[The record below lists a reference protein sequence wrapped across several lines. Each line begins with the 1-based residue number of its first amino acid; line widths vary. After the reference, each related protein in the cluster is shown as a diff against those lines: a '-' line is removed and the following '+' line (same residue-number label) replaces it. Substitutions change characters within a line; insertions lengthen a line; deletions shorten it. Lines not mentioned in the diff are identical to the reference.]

1 MVSGS
6 KPAHEASSRIGLRSL
21 LNRMTTPRV
30 AQADPADQI
39 RQRGLLLLIL
49 FLLPLVGPQI
59 FVLQADNGNGLT
71 LIPTII
77 GLIITY
83 FVLRRGHLHLGGWM
97 LTGVLWLTALF
108 VHVLHMG
115 TITVISYI
123 IMLLFP
129 FLSLLVA
136 QALLRTRW
144 LVILLVI
151 TIAHLLTLTV
161 PAGGITGRSDLINIT
176 VACIILNTL
185 GTFAILNGT
194 IQRARGLTEDALRAS
209 ESRLRALSDH
219 NVMGILLLRMAD
231 GQILYANATCHK
243 LLGYPPDGLLEP
255 GALRNV
261 MSRELRLEVAETL
274 KTQDQIEMME
284 VEATRRDGSPVWLNI
299 SLSRR
304 MLNGDEI
311 LVGTAFDISARKS
324 AEVALKESERR
335 YGDLINSIDGV
346 VWMCRAD
353 NFQTMF
359 MTRQVEQVTGY
370 RTERFY
376 KDSGLWRSLVH
387 PEDRPSMLS
396 IAKDAIARNVGFQR
410 EYRLVAADG
419 RIVWLRDIVSLDT
432 INNVK
437 IMRGLSINIT
447 ESRQA
452 QEAERAQYRLNDA
465 LRDTAVAINQT
476 LDLNEVMR
484 RILDQTYRVIPCEAA
499 DIILLDGDEGHVL
512 EARGY
517 SEFNHEEDLRRFNFN
532 IRNMP
537 TFQTMIRT
545 GKSLRI
551 DNTETHPMWRY
562 HEATAWIRSTLGA
575 PIQLDGET
583 IGFLN
588 VTNRRTNAFSEA
600 QATALETFAN
610 QVAIA
615 IRNARLYEQVLRDA
629 EALESQVQQRTAELL
644 LERQRIAAM
653 LDSTGEGIFYTEG
666 TEIRYVNQAMCT
678 LTGYS
683 MDELIGAPA
692 SILSSGD
699 DQETTS
705 ILSEIVGEISDNN
718 LWRGDLRLKRKDGSR
733 FFAGLTVA
741 RVGHE
746 TNVVRAVSV
755 MRDISKIRALQQ
767 QQSNLV
773 AFASH
778 ELRTPITNL
787 KTRLYLLRRKPE
799 QLEAHL
805 EVLDQVTERMRRLVE
820 DLLNISRLE
829 RGVIPLHPTMLDIDH
844 ELRSVVDIQRP
855 EAERKGLM
863 LIYQAPE
870 QPTFVEADSERLAQV
885 ITNLV
890 TNAINYTPPEGSVTV
905 RVECPPDEDMV
916 TVHVSDTGV
925 GIAPEHLP
933 YIFQPFYRV
942 VSHVEGTGLG
952 LSIARQIVT
961 MHGGELNVSSRPGQG
976 STFSLRL
983 RRILAQGQQQ
993 GDKMG
998 AGVDADTSEDIIKS

>member
-6 KPAHEASSRIGLRSL
+6 TPPHQASSSIGLRSL
-21 LNRMTTPRV
+21 LNRMTTPSI

-39 RQRGLLLLIL
+39 RQRGLMLLIL
-49 FLLPLVGPQI
+49 FLLPLVGLQMI
-59 FVLQADNGNGLT
+59 VLQEASRNAHT
-71 LIPTII
+71 LIPTVI
-77 GLIITY
+77 GLMMT
-83 FVLRRGHLHLGGWM
+83 FFALRRGQLRLGSWL
-97 LTGVLWLTALF
+97 LTGVLWLTTLF
-108 VHVLHMG
+108 IHLLRTSDIG
-115 TITVISYI
+115 VISYI
-123 IMLLFP
+123 MMLQFP

-144 LVILLVI
+144 LVALLVI
-151 TIAHLLTLTV
+151 TIAHQLTLTIPV
-161 PAGGITGRSDLINIT
+161 GGILGRADLLNLT
-176 VACIILNTL
+176 VACIVLSTL

-194 IQRARGLTEDALRAS
+194 IQRARSLTEDALRAS

-219 NVMGILLLRMAD
+219 NVMGILLMRLND

-255 GALRNV
+255 GALSNV
-261 MSRELRLEVAETL
+261 MARDVRLQVADTLR
-274 KTQDQIEMME
+274 TQGQIELME
-284 VEATRRDGSPVWLNI
+284 VEASRRDGSPVWLNV

-304 MLNGDEI
+304 ILNGEEI
-311 LVGTAFDISARKS
+311 IVGTAFDISARKS

-335 YGDLINSIDGV
+335 YGDLLNSIDGV
-346 VWMCRAD
+346 VWVCRAD

-370 RTERFY
+370 RMERFY
-376 KDSGLWRSLVH
+376 KDAGLWRSLVH
-387 PEDRPSMLS
+387 PEDRPTMLS
-396 IAKDAIARNVGFQR
+396 IAKDAIARNTGFQR

-437 IMRGLSINIT
+437 ILRGLSINIT

-465 LRDTAVAINQT
+465 LRDTAVTINQT

-499 DIILLDGDEGHVL
+499 DIILLEGDDGHVL

-517 SEFNHEEDLRRFNFN
+517 TEFNHDEDLRRFTFN

-562 HEATAWIRSTLGA
+562 HEATSWIGSTLGA

-588 VTNRRTNAFSEA
+588 VTSRRPNAFSDA
-600 QATALETFAN
+600 QATTLETFAN

-629 EALESQVQQRTAELL
+629 EELEVQVQQRTAELL

-666 TEIRYVNQAMCT
+666 TEIRYVNQAMST

-699 DQETTS
+699 DLETVS
-705 ILSEIVGEISDNN
+705 ILDEIVKEISINN

-741 RVGHE
+741 RVGNE
-746 TNVVRAVSV
+746 TSVVRAVSV

-805 EVLDQVTERMRRLVE
+805 EVLEQVTERMRRLVE

-829 RGVIPLHPTMLDIDH
+829 RGVIPLQPTMLDIDH
-844 ELRSVVDIQRP
+844 EVRSVVDIQRP
-855 EAERKGLM
+855 EAERKGLT
-863 LIYQAPE
+863 LVYEAPA
-870 QPTFVEADSERLAQV
+870 QRTFVEADSERLAQV

-890 TNAINYTPPEGSVTV
+890 TNAINYTPPQGSVHV
-905 RVECPPDEDMV
+905 RVLCPPDEEMV
-916 TVHVSDTGV
+916 TVEVADTGV

-952 LSIARQIVT
+952 LSIARQIIA
-961 MHGGELNVSSRPGQG
+961 MHGGDLTVSSKPGEG
-976 STFSLRL
+976 SVFTLRL
-983 RRILAQGQQQ
+983 RRLLAQPQQVADQ
-993 GDKMG
+993 NGRPSN
-998 AGVDADTSEDIIKS
+998 ADATKDII